1 VSSAE
6 LMQRY
11 CEGNNSAFRELYAAT
26 APRLLGYLRSLAGDD
41 ATAEEILQQTFLKLH
56 GARSVYVRGM
66 DPVPWLY
73 AIAHRTCID
82 DMRRRR
88 RSRIRLLR
96 GSEESLPEAEATSWG
111 TPTSAVTGESCGEAE
126 ERSVVLEALDALPP
140 EQRAALA
147 LTKIQGLTMGDAA
160 RALGTT
166 EGAVKLRAHRARA
179 RLREVL
185 GRDELFRDRFEA
197 SAVRSRRSRER
208 RTPAV
213 GL

>member
-1 VSSAE
+1 MACDATRHPRLGFDDDALDWERAPKEVCPVSSAE

-88 RSRIRLLR
+88 RSRIHLLR
-96 GSEESLPEAEATSWG
+96 GSEDRRVGMFTTAAMTAAASVATRSLANRRVCHEIESGL
-111 TPTSAVTGESCGEAE
+111 
-126 ERSVVLEALDALPP
+126 VVLSFGNAV
-140 EQRAALA
+140 AA
-147 LTKIQGLTMGDAA
+147 TI
-160 RALGTT
+160 
-166 EGAVKLRAHRARA
+166 
-179 RLREVL
+179 
-185 GRDELFRDRFEA
+185 
-197 SAVRSRRSRER
+197 S
-208 RTPAV
+208 
-213 GL
+213 

>member
-11 CEGNNSAFRELYAAT
+11 CEGNMDAFRELYAAI
-26 APRLLGYLRSLAGDD
+26 APRLLGYMRSLTGND

-82 DMRRRR
+82 DMRRQR
-88 RSRIRLLR
+88 RSCIRLLR
-96 GSEESLPEAEATSWG
+96 RSEESLPDVEGTCWGAPTCAE
-111 TPTSAVTGESCGEAE
+111 TGESYSEEE
-126 ERSVVLEALDALPP
+126 ERGAVLQALDELPP

-147 LTKIQGLTMGDAA
+147 LTKIQGLTMRDAA
-160 RALGTT
+160 RILGTT

-179 RLREVL
+179 RLRELL
-185 GRDELFRDRFEA
+185 GRDEMFHDRFEA
-197 SAVRSRRSRER
+197 SAVRSRRFRER
-208 RTPAV
+208 CASGARV
-213 GL
+213 